1 MTGYRFS
8 DEVRAD
14 ERGAGDGG
22 AVGRGGDEHG
32 ADHGAADER
41 VPDEFVADEHDA
53 DERDTDQRDVHTGN
67 GAIADATP
75 KADVVSNAT
84 AVIDAKRKPLRDA
97 ASLTADFA
105 KHGYP
110 PALLFPRMPAAE
122 QAAHHVDSSRRHS
135 RPHHDLQR
143 ADRVGRRHRQQG
155 DSGRATAARR
165 RAAVMRLI
173 GYGRSS

>member
-41 VPDEFVADEHDA
+41 VPDEFVADENDA

-84 AVIDAKRKPLRDA
+84 AVIDAKRKPLRNA

-110 PALLFPRMPAAE
+110 PPHRLALLFPRMPAAE
-122 QAAHHVDSSRRHS
+122 QAALTTSI
-135 RPHHDLQR
+135 R
-143 ADRVGRRHRQQG
+143 AGGIRDPITIFNGQIAWADDIASKVI
-155 DSGRATAARR
+155 
-165 RAAVMRLI
+165 RAALRPPAAAQRLC
-173 GYGRSS
+173 G